1 MALMAPRVTHYDDD
15 APVGTPENPSHEI
28 VTLPN
33 VLTFL
38 RLVLTFVFLY
48 LFVTGTQAT
57 ERTVAVVVYAV
68 AACTDWADGLL
79 ARATQTV
86 SWAGKV
92 LDPIVDRALLF
103 TGVLGLALRGE
114 LPAWIAVLL
123 VLRDVWLFCGGA
135 VLQHFYRRKPV
146 DVIYLGKVTTALLMT
161 GFTLMMLGVPV
172 LNGLSLVNVPWLP
185 LLNDQP
191 GCLGLL
197 FIYPACVTSV
207 ITAAIY
213 TYKAYQYMM
222 ESRAAGERL

>member
-1 MALMAPRVTHYDDD
+1 MALLAPRVTHYSDD

-33 VLTFL
+33 VITFL

-48 LFVTGTQAT
+48 LFVTGSEGT

-68 AACTDWADGLL
+68 AACTDWVDGLL

-86 SWAGKV
+86 TWTGKV

-114 LPAWIAVLL
+114 LPAWIAVVL
-123 VLRDVWLFCGGA
+123 VLRDVYLFCGGA
-135 VLQHFYRRKPV
+135 VLQHFFRRRPV

-161 GFTLMMLGVPV
+161 GFCFMMLGVPV
-172 LNGLSLVNVPWLP
+172 LNGFGWVSVPWLP

-191 GCLGLL
+191 GCIGLL
-197 FIYPACVTSV
+197 FIYPAVITSLA
-207 ITAAIY
+207 TAAIY
-213 TYKAYQYMM
+213 THKAIGYIQ

>member
-1 MALMAPRVTHYDDD
+1 MALMAPRVTHYSDD

-114 LPAWIAVLL
+114 LPA
-123 VLRDVWLFCGGA
+123 
-135 VLQHFYRRKPV
+135 YRKP
-146 DVIYLGKVTTALLMT
+146 ITRLRNPQRAEPQYIL
-161 GFTLMMLGVPV
+161 F
-172 LNGLSLVNVPWLP
+172 VNTHDIDAWIRATW
-185 LLNDQP
+185 D
-191 GCLGLL
+191 
-197 FIYPACVTSV
+197 
-207 ITAAIY
+207 
-213 TYKAYQYMM
+213 KAGTEQK
-222 ESRAAGERL
+222 